1 MKTLKVNRKI
11 ESTRLEIDEL
21 QQWLG
26 KEVDIIIREKKPFA
40 EMQSGQ
46 RSVAGKL
53 EKYQNADLMV
63 QENNGWGKA
72 VREKH
77 GNRLC

>member
-26 KEVDIIIREKKPFA
+26 KEVDIIIREKKPFT
-40 EMQSGQ
+40 EIQSGY
-46 RSVAGKL
+46 SNVAGKL
-53 EKYQNADLMV
+53 EKYQNEDLMA
-63 QENNGWGKA
+63 QENYGWGKA

-77 GNRLC
+77 GNR